1 MLNVA
6 KDSVSMTQG
15 TEGAKIRLMILL
27 ENFEQNTKHL
37 EMIEKEMEKQ
47 LLQTGYFEVLTS
59 IPGIGIVSASSFL
72 GEIGDPKRFQSAQQI
87 IRLAGYNLV
96 ENSSGLH
103 KSKTSI
109 SKRGRKNL
117 RSILYKM
124 ALVLVCKN
132 KEKKALYNYLR
143 TRENNPLKQKQ
154 ALVVISEKVIR
165 VMFNLMLNKNN
176 YDETKVLGEFRLKQI
191 VA

>member
-1 MLNVA
+1 MFIIVYTKTITIQIYQIKNPPKEAGLFSFHTFHQSLIIVA
-6 KDSVSMTQG
+6 
-15 TEGAKIRLMILL
+15 
-27 ENFEQNTKHL
+27 N
-37 EMIEKEMEKQ
+37 
-47 LLQTGYFEVLTS
+47 
-59 IPGIGIVSASSFL
+59 
-72 GEIGDPKRFQSAQQI
+72 PKRFSNPQQI
-87 IRLAGYNLV
+87 VRLAGYNLV

-132 KEKKALYNYLR
+132 KEMKTLYNYLR
-143 TRENNPLKQKQ
+143 TREKNPLKQKQ
-154 ALVVISEKVIR
+154 ALVVIAEKAVR
-165 VMFNLMLNKNN
+165 VMFNLMINRNN

-191 VA
+191 AA

>member
-1 MLNVA
+1 M
-6 KDSVSMTQG
+6 G
-15 TEGAKIRLMILL
+15 IEGAKVRLKVLL
-27 ENFEQNTKHL
+27 ENYEQNVKHL
-37 EMIEKEMEKQ
+37 ELIENEMEKQ
-47 LLQTGYFEVLTS
+47 LQKTGYLEVLTS
-59 IPGIGIVSASSFL
+59 IPGVGIVSASSFL
-72 GEIGDPKRFQSAQQI
+72 GEIGNPKRFSNPQQI
-87 IRLAGYNLV
+87 VRLAGYNLV

-132 KEKKALYNYLR
+132 KEMKTLYNYLR
-143 TRENNPLKQKQ
+143 TREKNPLKQKQ
-154 ALVVISEKVIR
+154 ALVVIAEKAVR
-165 VMFNLMLNKNN
+165 VMFNLMINRNN

-191 VA
+191 AA